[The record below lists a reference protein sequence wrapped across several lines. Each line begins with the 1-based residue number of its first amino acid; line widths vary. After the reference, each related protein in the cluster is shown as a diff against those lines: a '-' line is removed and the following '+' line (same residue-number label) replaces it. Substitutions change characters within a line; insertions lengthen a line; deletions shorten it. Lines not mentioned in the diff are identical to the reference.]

1 MKKLHKLST
10 LALAIAGLT
19 TANVAHALNPWT
31 DGAPDFTI
39 YTSGGAAQDLAYQE
53 VVLEALSVRGSVD
66 IFQDVLTGSSN
77 GSRFTAFYFTGA
89 STLTDPALRG
99 KKILLEKRSLGAAG
113 YGVIPLISN
122 INLDHLNI
130 FRTTTSQAEATW
142 AHSTLSSNIGGV
154 ATSVPVHAASI
165 TTANAATYL
174 TSTKSHGGFIG
185 IDAAALLKPGTEN
198 YPDPVKEV
206 STNALTTPWNTGYKA
221 KNLTGITRI
230 PTGGLVYGI
239 GVTLDLYKVLQA
251 AQKATG
257 TLPASTVIGAYN
269 QASLPTLS
277 RNFLAALLQGNIQY
291 WSNVEVNVGGVLKPL
306 NDSSFLTAAG
316 VSAPTNYKVAVGRRN
331 TGAAIGAVAY
341 AKLLNYPYA
350 ESAVAPAQATNNTAG
365 DEANS
370 APIVKSPGGASG
382 TESLLVD
389 WQAGTNTS
397 NLNVS
402 SNKYWGFAISSGDRN
417 TDVSTAGVNGAKG
430 KNWRYVKIDGFAPT
444 IENVASGN
452 YPYWAEGEVLVNPAV
467 GTAQEVSLFTD
478 FGKALSTIA
487 IAAKV
492 DAALIQPWGQT
503 GIFATTQTDPG
514 AIDVPFLASRPIVP
528 FTHQAGDGYTH
539 LGIVPWVYDNF
550 SVGPTGDGAT
560 GAFIELQ

>member
-1 MKKLHKLST
+1 MKKLHKLSA
-10 LALAIAGLT
+10 LALAIAGIAT
-19 TANVAHALNPWT
+19 TNVAHALNPWT

-39 YTSGGAAQDLAYQE
+39 YTSGGAAQDTAYQE
-53 VVLEALSVRGSVD
+53 TVFEALSVPGSVD
-66 IFQDVLTGSSN
+66 VFQDVLTGSSN
-77 GSRFTAFYFTGA
+77 GSRFTAYYFTGA

-113 YGVIPLISN
+113 YGVVPLIAN
-122 INLDHLNI
+122 INLDHLDI
-130 FRTTTSQAEATW
+130 FHSATSQLLATW
-142 AHSTLSSNIGGV
+142 TNTTVNSNIGGTTY
-154 ATSVPVHAASI
+154 AVPFHAASI
-165 TTANAATYL
+165 TNANAATFL
-174 TSTKSHGGFIG
+174 TSTKSHGGFAG
-185 IDAAALLKPGTEN
+185 VDAAALLKPGTEN
-198 YPDPVKEV
+198 YPDPVNEV
-206 STNALTTPWNTGYKA
+206 STNALTAGWISGYKT
-221 KNLTGITRI
+221 KDLTPLTRI
-230 PTGGLVYGI
+230 PTGGLVYGV

-251 AQKATG
+251 AQKASG
-257 TLPASTVIGAYN
+257 TLPASTVIGAYD

-277 RNFLAALLQGNIQY
+277 RNFLAALLQGNIQH
-291 WSNVEVNVGGVLKPL
+291 WSNVEVNVGGTLKPL
-306 NDSSFLTAAG
+306 NDTSFLTAAG
-316 VSAPTNYKVAVGRRN
+316 VSAPTNDKVAVGRRN

-350 ESAVAPAQATNNTAG
+350 ESAVAPAQATPTTTTDETNT
-365 DEANS
+365 

-397 NLNVS
+397 NLNALAA
-402 SNKYWGFAISSGDRN
+402 KYWGVAISSADRN
-417 TDVSTAGVNGAKG
+417 TAVTAAGTGG
-430 KNWRYVKIDGFAPT
+430 KAYRFVKIDGYAPT

-452 YPYWAEGEVLVNPAV
+452 YPLWAEGEVLVNPTV
-467 GTAQEVSLFTD
+467 GTTHEVSLFTD

-492 DAALIQPWGQT
+492 DTALIQAWGQT
-503 GIFATTQTDPG
+503 GVFATTVTDAG
-514 AIDVPFLASRPIVP
+514 AIDVPFLASHPIVP

-550 SVGPTGDGAT
+550 SVGPTGAGAT